1 MIENF
6 SEKLKKYAELIVK
19 VGVNVQKGQPVV
31 LYISVTQQELAHLI
45 VEEAYEAGASEVMIE
60 WKDTFSEREF
70 LKHAS
75 EEKGLKTSRNTSL
88 RKATTSQKKRQ
99 RAFPSCRPIPVH
111 TQESIKSA
119 SQKTRLLW
127 AKH

>member
-75 EEKGLKTSRNTSL
+75 EERLENVPEYIVKKGNYI
-88 RKATTSQKKRQ
+88 AEKRQ

>member
-19 VGVNVQKGQPVV
+19 VGVNVQKGQPVI
-31 LYISVTQQELAHLI
+31 LYISITQQELAHLI

-60 WKDTFSEREF
+60 WKDTVSEREF

-75 EEKGLKTSRNTSL
+75 EE
-88 RKATTSQKKRQ
+88 
-99 RAFPSCRPIPVH
+99 
-111 TQESIKSA
+111 
-119 SQKTRLLW
+119 RLENVPEYIV
-127 AKH
+127 K

>member
-1 MIENF
+1 M
-6 SEKLKKYAELIVK
+6 
-19 VGVNVQKGQPVV
+19 
-31 LYISVTQQELAHLI
+31 I

-75 EEKGLKTSRNTSL
+75 EERLENVPEYIVKKGNYIAE
-88 RKATTSQKKRQ
+88 KAARISVMSADPGAYAGIDQKRI
-99 RAFPSCRPIPVH
+99 A
-111 TQESIKSA
+111 
-119 SQKTRLLW
+119 KTRLLW

>member
-45 VEEAYEAGASEVMIE
+45 VE
-60 WKDTFSEREF
+60 
-70 LKHAS
+70 
-75 EEKGLKTSRNTSL
+75 
-88 RKATTSQKKRQ
+88 
-99 RAFPSCRPIPVH
+99 
-111 TQESIKSA
+111 
-119 SQKTRLLW
+119 
-127 AKH
+127 

>member
-45 VEEAYEAGASEVMIE
+45 VEEAYGAGASEVMIE

-75 EEKGLKTSRNTSL
+75 EERLENVPEYIVKKGNYR
-88 RKATTSQKKRQ
+88 
-99 RAFPSCRPIPVH
+99 
-111 TQESIKSA
+111 
-119 SQKTRLLW
+119 
-127 AKH
+127 

>member
-60 WKDTFSEREF
+60 WK
-70 LKHAS
+70 
-75 EEKGLKTSRNTSL
+75 
-88 RKATTSQKKRQ
+88 KRQ
-99 RAFPSCRPIPVH
+99 RAFPSWRPIPVH

>member
-45 VEEAYEAGASEVMIE
+45 VEEAYGAGASEVMIE

-75 EEKGLKTSRNTSL
+75 EERLESIPAYIVKKGDYI
-88 RKATTSQKKRQ
+88 AEKKQ
-99 RAFPSCRPIPVH
+99 HAFPSCRPIPVH
-111 TQESIKSA
+111 MQESIKNA

-127 AKH
+127 TKH

>member
-45 VEEAYEAGASEVMIE
+45 VEEAYGAGASEVMIE

-70 LKHAS
+70 LR
-75 EEKGLKTSRNTSL
+75 KGLKTSRNTSL
-88 RKATTSQKKRQ
+88 RKATTSQEKKQ

-111 TQESIKSA
+111 IQESIKSA